1 MGHKKEAGCFT
12 PRWYFNVSQRY
23 HQASSEGVRL
33 FTQIISL
40 VLDVVASLIAGAC
53 LVRLAMQWQRI
64 PFNNPIGQFI
74 FAVSDRLVL
83 PLRRWLPAVG
93 RLDTASL
100 VSAWLVKL
108 LQFMLLWLL
117 GGGQGSLLLVLLLS
131 AVGLLQLAISC
142 LTGVVLL
149 FAVLSWVQPGSA
161 NLMLVN
167 RLCQPWLAP
176 IRRIVPLVGGIDLS
190 SLVLLVL
197 LQIAGM
203 VVGAMQMGLMH

>member
-1 MGHKKEAGCFT
+1 VGHEKAAASLT
-12 PRWYFNVSQRY
+12 PIWYFNVSQRY
-23 HQASSEGVRL
+23 HQASSEGVHL

-40 VLDVVASLIAGAC
+40 VLDVIASLIAGAC

-83 PLRRWLPAVG
+83 PLRRWVPAVG

-100 VSAWLVKL
+100 ASAWLIKL
-108 LQFMLLWLL
+108 AQFMLLWLL
-117 GGGQGSLLLVLLLS
+117 GGGQGALLLVMLLS

-161 NLMLVN
+161 NMMLLD

-203 VVGAMQMGLMH
+203 VAGTVQMGLMH

>member
-1 MGHKKEAGCFT
+1 
-12 PRWYFNVSQRY
+12 
-23 HQASSEGVRL
+23 L

-40 VLDVVASLIAGAC
+40 VLDVIASLIAGAC

-83 PLRRWLPAVG
+83 PLRRWVPAVG

-100 VSAWLVKL
+100 ASAWLIKL
-108 LQFMLLWLL
+108 AQFMLLWLL
-117 GGGQGSLLLVLLLS
+117 GGGQGALLLVMLLS

-161 NLMLVN
+161 NMMLLD

-203 VVGAMQMGLMH
+203 VAGTVQMGLMH

>member
-1 MGHKKEAGCFT
+1 M
-12 PRWYFNVSQRY
+12 
-23 HQASSEGVRL
+23 

>member
-1 MGHKKEAGCFT
+1 VGHKKEAGCFT

>member
-1 MGHKKEAGCFT
+1 MGHEKAAASLT
-12 PRWYFNVSQRY
+12 PIWYFNVSQRY
-23 HQASSEGVRL
+23 HQASSEGVHL

-40 VLDVVASLIAGAC
+40 VLDVIASLIAGAC

-83 PLRRWLPAVG
+83 PLRRWVPAVG

-100 VSAWLVKL
+100 ASAWLIKL
-108 LQFMLLWLL
+108 AQFMLLWLL
-117 GGGQGSLLLVLLLS
+117 GGGQGALLLVMLLS

-161 NLMLVN
+161 NMMLLD

-203 VVGAMQMGLMH
+203 VAGTVQMGLMH